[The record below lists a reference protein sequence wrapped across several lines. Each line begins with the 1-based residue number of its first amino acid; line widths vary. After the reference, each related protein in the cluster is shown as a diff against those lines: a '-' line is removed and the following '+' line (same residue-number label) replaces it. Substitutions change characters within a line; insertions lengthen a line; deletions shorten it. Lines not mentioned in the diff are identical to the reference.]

1 MYVSVETDV
10 FLLFVMTVKQPFL
23 HNKKKGRFAFERLND
38 SSVSTKNTS
47 NGGCLLI
54 CSVISS
60 HGHEGDRIIIKLQ
73 GVLRVLFAQ
82 WKQPC
87 GSHFPLR
94 HRRMRPSQASLHFGL
109 RSFLS
114 RQRSSRQQSSRQQSS
129 RPIR

>member
-1 MYVSVETDV
+1 MYVFIETDA
-10 FLLFVMTVKQPFL
+10 FLLFMMTEKQLFL
-23 HNKKKGRFAFERLND
+23 QNKKRRFAFKSLND

-109 RSFLS
+109 RSFSFSSTIFSSNSTISLS
-114 RQRSSRQQSSRQQSS
+114 
-129 RPIR
+129 

>member
-1 MYVSVETDV
+1 MYVFIETDA
-10 FLLFVMTVKQPFL
+10 FLLFMMTEKQLFL
-23 HNKKKGRFAFERLND
+23 QNKKRRRFAFKSLND

-109 RSFLS
+109 RSFSFSSTIFSSNLTISLS
-114 RQRSSRQQSSRQQSS
+114 
-129 RPIR
+129 

>member
-1 MYVSVETDV
+1 MYVFIETDA
-10 FLLFVMTVKQPFL
+10 FLLFMMTEKQLFL
-23 HNKKKGRFAFERLND
+23 QNKKRRRFAFKSLND
-38 SSVSTKNTS
+38 SSVSTKNIS

-109 RSFLS
+109 RSFSFSSTIFSSNSTISLS
-114 RQRSSRQQSSRQQSS
+114 
-129 RPIR
+129 

>member
-1 MYVSVETDV
+1 MYVFIETDA
-10 FLLFVMTVKQPFL
+10 FLLFMMTEKQLFL
-23 HNKKKGRFAFERLND
+23 QYKKRRRFAFKSLND

-109 RSFLS
+109 RSFSFSSTIFSSNSTISLS
-114 RQRSSRQQSSRQQSS
+114 
-129 RPIR
+129 